1 MATAVASTALRG
13 WSGSIYVSYTHLDP
27 VAAGYAISFRPVD
40 STYYPTFSFV
50 RAGNAGN
57 VALTGL
63 DPNVTYAVS
72 IAAINERGLVSG
84 FSVEQFLGCLLYT
97 SGLGIRD

>member
-1 MATAVASTALRG
+1 MAAMAEPGAFLLTWAV
-13 WSGSIYVSYTHLDP
+13 DP
-27 VAAGYAISFRPVD
+27 AAAGYAISFRPVD

-57 VALTGL
+57 VALTGI

-72 IAAINERGLVSG
+72 IAAISERGLVGG
-84 FSVEQFLGCLLYT
+84 FSVEQFVGPDAAAYN
-97 SGLGIRD
+97 SGSVSITQ